1 VVLTELREGLVG
13 SPLQIVVDVV
23 TPSRGEP
30 NHHARIRGVGRDV
43 YVDLAASTP
52 ELTVWATTENGSPR
66 VAKAVQQILKQGGKA
81 EAVQPI
87 AMEPSVGSEGGVGV
101 VIHLSKERKK

>member
-1 VVLTELREGLVG
+1 VVITELREGLVG

-23 TPSRGEP
+23 APSRGEP
-30 NHHARIRGVGRDV
+30 NHHARIRGVSRDV

-81 EAVQPI
+81 GVVQPI
-87 AMEPSVGSEGGVGV
+87 AMEPSVGSEGGIGV